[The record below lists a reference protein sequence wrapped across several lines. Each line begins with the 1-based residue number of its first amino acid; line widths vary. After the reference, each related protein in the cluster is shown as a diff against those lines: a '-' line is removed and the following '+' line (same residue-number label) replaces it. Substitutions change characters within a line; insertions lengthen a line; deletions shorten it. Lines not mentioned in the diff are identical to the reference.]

1 MLLLILILISCL
13 CIFQYLYYS
22 YDKSIK
28 LEKSIKLKKETYL
41 NYKNRL
47 IFIESFK
54 LISNKIKKKI
64 LDLKL
69 KLKINSIENYKNNK
83 IENFKSIASSTME
96 LSADKCTWAKND
108 LNKTIDNLLKI
119 INIKNFSIKYIIE
132 VIPSILLTINVLV
145 MLIVRCGI
153 VCTLPKELSNY
164 FYDFTIFIKDISV
177 SVSNLYTKMLDI
189 ETYNK
194 TYPCDLDTDCKGFMT
209 GEKCCQRKCLNTGN
223 KSCPYSE
230 VGEACKL
237 ASDCKDWGVLKK
249 NITCC
254 KENGYDK
261 NPLKLREWGVCTK
274 PCINTGIGWCPA
286 TAKNK
291 KITCEKP
298 LGAKCNASTDCS
310 GWGWGIGGKGV
321 SCCQGICK
329 DVKGKCKPSEL
340 GEGCKIATD
349 CKNFGGSDKIV
360 CCKEDGTDNPI
371 DKWGVCTKPCIN
383 TGIGWCPK
391 TAKDKKITCEKP
403 LGAKCNASTDCSGW
417 GWGVGGKG
425 VSCCQGICKDVKGKC
440 KPSELGEGCKIAT
453 DCKNF
458 GGSDKI
464 VCCKEDGTDNPIDKW
479 GVCTKPCVNGAIGW
493 CPKTAKDKKI
503 TCEKPLGAQC
513 NIDTDCSGWG
523 WGVGGVGNKCCANKC
538 SKNNQGNVGSKC
550 NSKKDCCN
558 RDCKP
563 KSLICPGG
571 NWYGKVNGQ
580 NKICCKNILGG
591 QPNYKDCVNNENI
604 CW

>member
-153 VCTLPKELSNY
+153 VCTLPKALSNY

-230 VGEACKL
+230 IGESCKL
-237 ASDCKDWGVLKK
+237 ASDCKDWGILKK

-261 NPLKLREWGVCTK
+261 NPLKLREWGVCTN
-274 PCINTGIGWCPA
+274 PCVNTGLEWCPA
-286 TAKNK
+286 TAR
-291 KITCEKP
+291 
-298 LGAKCNASTDCS
+298 
-310 GWGWGIGGKGV
+310 
-321 SCCQGICK
+321 
-329 DVKGKCKPSEL
+329 
-340 GEGCKIATD
+340 
-349 CKNFGGSDKIV
+349 
-360 CCKEDGTDNPI
+360 
-371 DKWGVCTKPCIN
+371 
-383 TGIGWCPK
+383 
-391 TAKDKKITCEKP
+391 DKKIT
-403 LGAKCNASTDCSGW
+403 
-417 GWGVGGKG
+417 
-425 VSCCQGICKDVKGKC
+425 
-440 KPSELGEGCKIAT
+440 
-453 DCKNF
+453 
-458 GGSDKI
+458 
-464 VCCKEDGTDNPIDKW
+464 
-479 GVCTKPCVNGAIGW
+479 
-493 CPKTAKDKKI
+493 
-503 TCEKPLGAQC
+503 
-513 NIDTDCSGWG
+513 
-523 WGVGGVGNKCCANKC
+523 
-538 SKNNQGNVGSKC
+538 
-550 NSKKDCCN
+550 
-558 RDCKP
+558 
-563 KSLICPGG
+563 
-571 NWYGKVNGQ
+571 
-580 NKICCKNILGG
+580 
-591 QPNYKDCVNNENI
+591 
-604 CW
+604 

>member
-28 LEKSIKLKKETYL
+28 LEKSIKIKKKKYL

-371 DKWGVCTKPCIN
+371 DKWGVCTKPC
-383 TGIGWCPK
+383 
-391 TAKDKKITCEKP
+391 
-403 LGAKCNASTDCSGW
+403 
-417 GWGVGGKG
+417 
-425 VSCCQGICKDVKGKC
+425 
-440 KPSELGEGCKIAT
+440 
-453 DCKNF
+453 
-458 GGSDKI
+458 
-464 VCCKEDGTDNPIDKW
+464 
-479 GVCTKPCVNGAIGW
+479 VNGAIGW